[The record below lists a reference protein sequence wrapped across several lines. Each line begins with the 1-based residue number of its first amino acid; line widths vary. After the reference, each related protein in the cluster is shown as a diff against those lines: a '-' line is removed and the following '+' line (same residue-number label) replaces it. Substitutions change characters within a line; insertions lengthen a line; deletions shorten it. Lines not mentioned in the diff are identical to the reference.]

1 MRVRAFVAI
10 GSNLG
15 DRSALCAEAQR
26 RLALLPETAVIRAS
40 PLLETPPQEGA
51 EGGPFL
57 NGVVELATALAPEEL
72 LVAVRHI
79 EAALGRPVD
88 HERGCA
94 RTMDLDILL
103 YDDRILR
110 HAGLE
115 IPHPRRAGRRFVL
128 EPLAAIAPDVRH
140 PVLDLTAVELL
151 DRLASA
157 PRAADGTP

>member
-1 MRVRAFVAI
+1 MTARAFVAI

-15 DRSALCAEAQR
+15 DRRALCIEAQG
-26 RLALLPETAVIRAS
+26 RLASLPETAVVRAS
-40 PLLETPPQEGA
+40 PLIETEPQEGA

-72 LVAVRHI
+72 LAAVQRI

-88 HERGCA
+88 HERGRA

-115 IPHPRRAGRRFVL
+115 IPHPRMAGRRFVL